1 MAPNE
6 PDFFMT
12 PPPFVISIQ
21 SQVVFGHVGNS
32 AALFPMQAA
41 GLEVAA
47 IPTVIFSNTPDY
59 PTLRGRA
66 LDPDLFA
73 DLLLG
78 AQERGLPQR
87 ADYILTGYIGSV
99 EVARKVADFVAGAK
113 AANPRLIYLCDPV
126 MGDAGPGL
134 YVPEAIAG
142 VMRDRLLPLADIA
155 TPNPFELSWLTG
167 HRVATL
173 ADLGAARE
181 GLSLP
186 ARTQLIVTGC
196 RLEDTAPGQIESVRL
211 GPDGTSRH
219 PTPHLPIALPGTGD
233 LFAGLIV
240 AGVARGLGL
249 PAAIEMAQSLTSRA
263 LTHAQALGAGEVVL
277 TEPEFRR
284 TLLTLAPD

>member
-1 MAPNE
+1 
-6 PDFFMT
+6 MT

-66 LDPDLFA
+66 LDPELFA

-78 AQERGLPQR
+78 ARERGLPER
-87 ADYILTGYIGSV
+87 ADFIVTGYIGSV
-99 EVARKVADFVAGAK
+99 EVARMVADFVAEAK
-113 AANPRLIYLCDPV
+113 AANPGLTYLCDPV

-134 YVPEAIAG
+134 YVPEAIAD

-167 HRVATL
+167 QSIATL
-173 ADLGAARE
+173 ADLEAARR
-181 GLSLP
+181 LLP
-186 ARTQLIVTGC
+186 LPPRAQLIATGC
-196 RLEDTAPGQIESVRL
+196 ALSDTAPGQIESILL
-211 GPDGTSRH
+211 GPEGASRH

-240 AGVARGLGL
+240 AGLARGLAL
-249 PAAIEMAQSLTSRA
+249 PAAIGTAQRLTSLA

-284 TLLTLAPD
+284 ALLTLAPG

>member
-1 MAPNE
+1 
-6 PDFFMT
+6 MT

-66 LDPDLFA
+66 LDPELFA

-78 AQERGLPQR
+78 ARERGLPER
-87 ADYILTGYIGSV
+87 ADFIVTGYIGSL
-99 EVARKVADFVAGAK
+99 EVARMVADFVAGAK
-113 AANPRLIYLCDPV
+113 AANPGLTYLCDPV

-134 YVPEAIAG
+134 YVPEAIAD
-142 VMRDRLLPLADIA
+142 VMRERLLPLADIA

-167 HRVATL
+167 QSIATL
-173 ADLGAARE
+173 ADLEAARR
-181 GLSLP
+181 LLPLP
-186 ARTQLIVTGC
+186 ARARLIATGC
-196 RLEDTAPGQIESVRL
+196 ALNDTAPGQIESVLL
-211 GPDGTSRH
+211 GPEGASRH

-240 AGVARGLGL
+240 TGLARGLTL
-249 PAAIEMAQSLTSRA
+249 PAAIGTAQRLTSLA

-284 TLLTLAPD
+284 ALLTLTPV